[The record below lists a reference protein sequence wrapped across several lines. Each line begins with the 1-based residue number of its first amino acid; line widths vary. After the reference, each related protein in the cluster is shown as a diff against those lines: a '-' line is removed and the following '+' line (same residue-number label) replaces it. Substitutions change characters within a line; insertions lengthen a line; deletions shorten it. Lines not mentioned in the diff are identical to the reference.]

1 MCPSNNK
8 MTPSL
13 NIGAKPLFETYHVPT
28 HTPFTKGARLIME
41 HFKGGLDFIGR
52 REGLRLP
59 SAFIKRCDV
68 PAHIIFSCGFG

>member
-1 MCPSNNK
+1 
-8 MTPSL
+8 MTPTL
-13 NIGAKPLFETYHVPT
+13 KIGAKPPFETDQVPPPPPT